1 MALREV
7 SFESR
12 SSLKVMLVFGT
23 VFNVRGPAA
32 CAVKHFANSSV
43 CSSTG
48 THFPLKGPKNTEGN

>member
-7 SFESR
+7 SFDSR
-12 SSLKVMLVFGT
+12 TSLKVMLVFGT

-32 CAVKHFANSSV
+32 CAVKNFASTV

-48 THFPLKGPKNTEGN
+48 THFPLKDPKNTEGN